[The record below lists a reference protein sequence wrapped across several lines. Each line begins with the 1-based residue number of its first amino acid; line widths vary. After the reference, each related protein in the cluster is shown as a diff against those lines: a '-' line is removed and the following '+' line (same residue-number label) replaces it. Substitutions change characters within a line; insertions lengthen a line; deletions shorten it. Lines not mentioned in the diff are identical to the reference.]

1 MKYIIMFSTFSPVR
15 NDSIVGFFDGIEYD
29 TREEAEKVVKRER
42 KDNLD
47 LYIREKE

>member
-1 MKYIIMFSTFSPVR
+1 MKYIIMFSAFSPVR
-15 NDSIVGFFDGIEYD
+15 NDNIFGLFDGIEYD
-29 TREEAEKVVKRER
+29 TREEAEKVVRRER